1 MNDISAAAIEATSS
15 LTPSKSP
22 LVAQSLIR
30 AGKLALRQERLFKR
44 IKLFEERL
52 RLSQNFRLGT
62 ALAFI
67 VGLLILAIRPDF
79 RLELPLLGGFLVL
92 FSTLVVR
99 TRRIDKHLRALRGL
113 RIFFDRQERRL
124 RGLPSARP
132 WEGSQKASEHLPLI
146 RDLGLMG
153 SHSLWTLIDETLTE
167 GGQTRLLEWIANQR
181 QINTEEILRRQ
192 RQIQNLRSEAWFFTR
207 LSVQGSAD
215 DFRLSSGQILLF
227 LKKPFV
233 KDRFLI
239 LFALAWLSWFAALA
253 AFVIFAQKGT
263 AAPGWPLAVF
273 AAINLALLNSVGT
286 QFKKGIGLSHH
297 LDLLAPIF
305 GILEARLPKSER
317 LQALAPVTK
326 ASGPSR
332 EARKL
337 NRVLAFMSV
346 ESNPLVFLLVN
357 ALSPWSIT
365 ATHFLERRR
374 RKIAYAF
381 PQCLEELAE
390 LEALA
395 SLVIFDHYQTNRYPT
410 LQLSHRHP
418 SLTAEGIFHPLIERE
433 RVVPNDFGFPSGKR
447 LGLLTGSNMSGKS
460 TFLRTIGLNQ
470 ILANMGAPI
479 FAESLITLPFGV
491 ETCIEVSDSLRD
503 GFSYFYSEVR
513 RLKKLLEAA
522 KSPTEPT
529 LFLVDEI
536 FRGTNN
542 RERHIGSRA
551 VIRTLADSQQA
562 LGFISTHDLE
572 LTGAEAAHDSVLNL
586 HFREEFSNEGQM
598 VFSYLIHRGP
608 CPTTN
613 ALKIMA
619 AEGIDVELA

>member
-1 MNDISAAAIEATSS
+1 MNDTSATITVAAGVASGS
-15 LTPSKSP
+15 LT
-22 LVAQSLIR
+22 AQSLER
-30 AGKLALRQERLFKR
+30 AAKLARRQERLLKR
-44 IKLFEERL
+44 IKIFAERL
-52 RLSQNFRLGT
+52 RLSQNLRLGI
-62 ALAFI
+62 ALVFI
-67 VGLLILAIRPDF
+67 AGLIILAIRPDF
-79 RLELPLLGGFLVL
+79 RLELPLIVV
-92 FSTLVVR
+92 FSVSFSAMVIR
-99 TRRIDKHLRALRGL
+99 TRRIDRHLGALRALRV
-113 RIFFDRQERRL
+113 FFDRQERRL
-124 RGLPSARP
+124 RGLPSGRQ
-132 WEGSQKASEHLPLI
+132 WEASQKASESLPLI

-153 SHSLWTLIDETLTE
+153 QHSLWTLLDETLTE
-167 GGQTRLLEWIANQR
+167 GGQTRLLEWIAKQR

-192 RQIQNLRSEAWFFTR
+192 RQVQKLRPEAWFFTR
-207 LSVQGSAD
+207 LCVQGSAS

-233 KDRFLI
+233 KERFFLI
-239 LFALAWLSWFAALA
+239 LLTAWAAWFASLA
-253 AFVIFAQKGT
+253 ALIVLAQKGT
-263 AAPGWPLAVF
+263 PAPAWPLVVF
-273 AAINLALLNSVGT
+273 ALVNFALLNNVGT

-305 GILEARLPKSER
+305 GVLDARLPKSER

-395 SLVIFDHYQTNRYPT
+395 SLVIFDRYQTNRYPSIA
-410 LQLSHRHP
+410 LSNRHHG
-418 SLTAEGIFHPLIERE
+418 LTAEGIFHPLIERE
-433 RVVPNDFGFPSGKR
+433 KVVANDFSFPSGKR

-470 ILANMGAPI
+470 ILANMGAPV
-479 FAESLITLPFGV
+479 FAESLSTLPFGV

-503 GFSYFYSEVR
+503 GYSYFYAEVR

-522 KSPTEPT
+522 QSTSEPT

-551 VIRTLADSQQA
+551 VIRTLAFAEQA

-572 LTGAEAAHDSVLNL
+572 LTQAEAAHESVLNL
-586 HFREEFSNEGQM
+586 HFREEFSSDGRM
-598 VFSYLIHRGP
+598 VFSYMIHRGP